1 MESFNFKSSTRI
13 IFGKDS
19 FKDVGKYIKPYSSKI
34 LLHYEGDLIKNLG
47 VYDAVV
53 VSLKEYN
60 IEFVELSGV
69 VPNPRL
75 SLVNKGIDLCIDNN
89 INFILAIGGGSVI
102 DSSKAIALGVPYI
115 GDVWNFFTGKDEPTV
130 SLKVGV
136 ILTIPGAGSEMSE
149 SSIITKEEDL
159 TKAVCDTEF
168 NIPEFAILDPQVCYS
183 IPTKLMC
190 CGIADILSHLMERY
204 FSPTENV
211 ELSDS
216 LIEAAMKTVIN
227 LGLKYLENP
236 KDYDT
241 CAEIMWTATVA
252 HNGMIA
258 CGRTADWS
266 SHRIEHEIS
275 AHYDLNHG
283 AGMAVIFPAW
293 LKYVKQFNPKRIESF
308 SKNVFNCKNG
318 IEALENFFTSLGLAI
333 TLKEL
338 NIPNDSFEFMAK
350 KALGNRE
357 TMGNYVKLNVNDIV
371 NILEIAMEGKI
382 YEN

>member
-1 MESFNFKSSTRI
+1 MESFNFKSPTRI

-19 FKDVGKYIKPYSSKI
+19 FKSVGKYIKPYSSKI
-34 LLHYEGDLIKNLG
+34 LLHYEGELIKKLG
-47 VYDAVV
+47 IYDTVV
-53 VSLKEYN
+53 ESLKENN
-60 IEFVELSGV
+60 IDFIELPGV

-75 SLVNKGIDLCIDNN
+75 SLVERGIDLCIDND
-89 INFILAIGGGSVI
+89 IDFILAVGGGSVI
-102 DSSKAIALGVPYI
+102 DSSKAIALGTPYI
-115 GDVWNFFTGKDEPTV
+115 GDVWNFFTGKDEPTS

-136 ILTIPGAGSEMSE
+136 VLTIPGAGSEMSE
-149 SSIITKEEDL
+149 SSIITKEEDS

-204 FSPTENV
+204 FSPSKNV

-216 LIEAAMKTVIN
+216 LIEGAMRTIIN
-227 LGLKYLENP
+227 LGPKYLENP
-236 KDYDT
+236 KDYNT

-258 CGRTADWS
+258 CGRVADWS

-275 AHYDLNHG
+275 ALYDLNHG

-293 LKYVKQFNPKRIESF
+293 LKYVKQLNPEKIQRF
-308 SKNVFNCKNG
+308 SKNVFQCEDG
-318 IEALENFFTSLGLAI
+318 IEALENFFRSLGLAT

-338 NIPNDSFEFMAK
+338 NISNENFNFMAK

-357 TMGNYVKLNVNDIV
+357 TMGNYVQLNAKDITT
-371 NILEIAMEGKI
+371 ILDIAME
-382 YEN
+382 ENI

>member
-1 MESFNFKSSTRI
+1 GEI
-13 IFGKDS
+13 IKKLGIYDT
-19 FKDVGKYIKPYSSKI
+19 VIK
-34 LLHYEGDLIKNLG
+34 
-47 VYDAVV
+47 
-53 VSLKEYN
+53 SLKENN
-60 IEFVELSGV
+60 IDFIELSGV

-75 SLVNKGIDLCIDNN
+75 SLVQKGIKICKDNN
-89 INFILAIGGGSVI
+89 IDFILAVGGGSVI
-102 DSSKAIALGVPYI
+102 DSSKAIALGTPYV
-115 GDVWNFFTGKDEPTV
+115 GDVWNFFTGKDEPTS

-136 ILTIPGAGSEMSE
+136 VLTIPGAGSEMSE
-149 SSIITKEEDL
+149 SSIITKEESS

-183 IPTKLMC
+183 IPAKLMC

-204 FSPTENV
+204 FSPSKNV

-216 LIEAAMKTVIN
+216 LIEGAMRTIIN
-227 LGLKYLENP
+227 LGPKYLENP
-236 KDYDT
+236 KDYKT

-258 CGRTADWS
+258 CGRVADWS

-275 AHYDLNHG
+275 ALYDLNHG

-293 LKYVKQFNPKRIESF
+293 LKYVKKLNPEKIQRF
-308 SKNVFNCKNG
+308 SKNVFQCEDG
-318 IEALENFFTSLGLAI
+318 IEALENFFRSLGLAT

-338 NIPNDSFEFMAK
+338 NIPNENFNFMAK

-357 TMGNYVKLNVNDIV
+357 TMGSYVQLNAKDIT
-371 NILEIAMEGKI
+371 NILDIAMEGNI
-382 YEN
+382 

>member
-1 MESFNFKSSTRI
+1 MESFNFRSSTRI

-19 FKDVGKYIKPYSSKI
+19 FKDVGKYIKPHSSKI
-34 LLHYEGDLIKNLG
+34 LLHYEGELIKKLG
-47 VYDAVV
+47 IYDTVIS
-53 VSLKEYN
+53 SLKENN
-60 IEFVELSGV
+60 IDFVELSGV

-75 SLVNKGIDLCIDNN
+75 SLVEKGIDICIDNN
-89 INFILAIGGGSVI
+89 IDFILAVGGGSVI
-102 DSSKAIALGVPYI
+102 DSSKAIALGTPYI
-115 GDVWNFFTGKDEPTV
+115 GDVWNFFTGKDEPTA

-149 SSIITKEEDL
+149 SSIITNEEDS

-204 FSPTENV
+204 FSPSKNV
-211 ELSDS
+211 ELSNS
-216 LIEAAMKTVIN
+216 LLEGAMRTIVN
-227 LGLKYLENP
+227 LGPKYLENP
-236 KDYDT
+236 KDYNT

-258 CGRTADWS
+258 CGRVADWS

-275 AHYDLNHG
+275 ALYDLNHG

-293 LKYVKQFNPKRIESF
+293 LKYIKKLNPEKIQRF
-308 SKNVFNCKNG
+308 SKNVFQCEDG
-318 IEALENFFTSLGLAI
+318 IEALENFFRSLGLAT

-338 NIPNDSFEFMAK
+338 NIPNENFNFMAK

-357 TMGNYVKLNVNDIV
+357 TMGNYAQLNAKDIT
-371 NILEIAMEGKI
+371 NILDIAMEGNI
-382 YEN
+382 